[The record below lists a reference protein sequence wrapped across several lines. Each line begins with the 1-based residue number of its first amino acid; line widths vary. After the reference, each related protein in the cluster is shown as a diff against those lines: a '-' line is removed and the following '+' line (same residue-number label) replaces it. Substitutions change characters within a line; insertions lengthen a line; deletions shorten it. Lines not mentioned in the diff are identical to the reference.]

1 MTKKKSL
8 SPLSGK
14 QNKFLRSLGHHLTQS
29 VIVGKEG
36 ISENLVLSCNEGL
49 NAHELIKIR
58 LGQNCP
64 VEKKEA
70 ARELAVRTGSHLI
83 QLIGKTV
90 LLYRPNPDLPRDQI
104 IQLPR

>member
-1 MTKKKSL
+1 MKKKNPPE
-8 SPLSGK
+8 PLPGK
-14 QNKFLRSLGHHLTQS
+14 QKKFLRSLGHHLTPR

-36 ISENLVLSCNEGL
+36 ISENLIQSCNESLG
-49 NAHELIKIR
+49 AHELIKVK

-70 ARELAVRTGSHLI
+70 AIENAARTKSHLI

-90 LLYRPNPDLPRDQI
+90 LLYKQNPDIPRDQAI
-104 IQLPR
+104 RLPR

>member
-1 MTKKKSL
+1 MKKKNPPA
-8 SPLSGK
+8 PLSGK
-14 QNKFLRSLGHHLTQS
+14 QKKFLRSLGHHLSQS

-36 ISENLVLSCNEGL
+36 ISDNLVQSCIEGL
-49 NAHELIKIR
+49 DAHELIKVR

-70 ARELAVRTGSHLI
+70 ARVLAVKTGSQLI

-90 LLYRPNPDLPRDQI
+90 LLYRPNPDLPHDLGIR
-104 IQLPR
+104 LPR